1 MIRVSR
7 NVAALAL
14 LFSAPVFAQSTSWTP
29 YVSEQDYFAVTFP
42 GEPSVEDIVYPTE
55 YRIELPGRVH
65 SLEDRGYRYSVTV
78 VDYTDAIDIHLARN
92 ARCRAEGG
100 DGDRCQDDGPED
112 IRGAIVYASWNIMN
126 RDGVD
131 VNHYAHYNSDRV
143 EGHNVRLTNA
153 DGSRTNAT
161 IHMHEDRLYIIE
173 STVPPRAPAP
183 GIFQISMQFLDDEY
197 RAVRYDWVG
206 TQLYSNGY
214 PPPPRVDNSPAR
226 GTP

>member
-1 MIRVSR
+1 MIRAICS
-7 NVAALAL
+7 VAVIAFLAG
-14 LFSAPVFAQSTSWTP
+14 PVFAQGGRWTR
-29 YVSEQDYFAVTFP
+29 YVSEQDYFAITFP
-42 GEPSVEDIVYPTE
+42 GEPSVEEIVYPTE
-55 YRIELPGRVH
+55 YRIELPARVY
-65 SLEDRGYRYSVTV
+65 SLDNRGNRYSVTV
-78 VDYTDAIDIHLARN
+78 VDYSNAIEIHLARN

-100 DGDRCQDDGPED
+100 DGDQCQDDGPEEM
-112 IRGAIVYASWNIMN
+112 RGAIVYASWNLMN
-126 RDGVD
+126 REGVD

-197 RAVRYDWVG
+197 QAVRYDWVG
-206 TQLYSNGY
+206 TRLYSNGY
-214 PPPPRVDNSPAR
+214 PTPPRVDNSPNR

>member
-1 MIRVSR
+1 MIRASA
-7 NVAALAL
+7 NAAVLAL
-14 LFSAPVFAQSTSWTP
+14 LFSAPVSAQPMAWAP

-42 GEPSVEDIVYPTE
+42 GDPSVEEIVYPTE
-55 YRIELPGRVH
+55 YRIELPARVY
-65 SLEDRGYRYSVTV
+65 SLEESGYRYSVTV
-78 VDYTDAIDIHLARN
+78 VDYTNAIDIHLARN

-100 DGDRCQDDGPED
+100 DGDQCQDDGPEEM
-112 IRGAIVYASWNIMN
+112 RGAIVYASWNLMK

-183 GIFQISMQFLDDEY
+183 GIFQISMQFLDEEY
-197 RAVRYDWVG
+197 QAVRYDWVG

-214 PPPPRVDNSPAR
+214 PTPPRVDNSINR